1 MPLPTVERIEP
12 GIGIA
17 VPTFN
22 VHGSEATGVQ
32 RRQQLL
38 ASWLAALHDS
48 LAGSAGSRP
57 KAPYGF
63 RTSEGVVSVR
73 LYTSRIG
80 RWRTTRRDEFQCAL
94 SATQDKLVA
103 FLDALLGGEPPRV
116 SSARS
121 LVRAFLA
128 EDFTTAHVAYVVS
141 SLERELVALRV
152 TPDPVEVRRAN
163 EARMREWLTENVIPA
178 GAISFDDDG
187 LQVDANVLASAAGV
201 TIRDACSVFGPNF
214 LHELQQM
221 ALAQPWSIGSK
232 RFVPTVNRPHGRVT
246 TPGLL
251 FDFEALGISR
261 HGLLDEVLAQLVPG
275 SAHHPVGKL
284 HSWVSWLTANLHA
297 PAAEEARRILGT
309 STAQLAHNEVRRL
322 LDLLD
327 DVLLH
332 RKLRNRTLSE
342 YRGAFRAHVIR
353 AYESAGREPPYFPR
367 RRANA
372 LPREGR
378 PLLSDQPDADAIDP
392 DMRPAITQIAYGSFQ
407 QGSSRATA
415 HLDDRMQR
423 VRAACDQDIEEFLD
437 VYQWLTH
444 ASELTLT
451 EESERFADLL
461 YRHYVSDE
469 PDLRAWLEDAPL
481 EQVVGAALAAM
492 KKHRLHER
500 EGYTARMHDK
510 RSIRLGCA
518 LARLHDRFPSLTR
531 WSSFQAKSGLLS
543 AFRSLLSVWYVP
555 RWIQLAIELRIQMET
570 SFNRQ
575 TVRNLTVSGVQIQ
588 NATVDLQA
596 LKGKTEKMQPGGIDS
611 ADRLLISALNL
622 MLRHS
627 ANVQR
632 FWDQTETRLFITLV
646 RNKSGA
652 CFGTGTDFQLLQRF
666 IQHHGLFPF
675 SREQIR
681 NQKATKVYLE
691 KGDLHEVQGLLGH
704 ESLKTVNT
712 YIGSRVISI
721 LNQANV
727 AHFQRALAASIV
739 WALRDETQ
747 LVSLGLDRCDVSER
761 LLFPIAGC
769 SKDMPLAECDEW
781 LDQPGVSILIDEVR
795 IRHLVAQR
803 RYYAANWQKLR
814 ATSPEAFE
822 KVHRPRMEFAAALWA
837 VVADSQY
844 GDLLEALA

>member
-1 MPLPTVERIEP
+1 M
-12 GIGIA
+12 
-17 VPTFN
+17 
-22 VHGSEATGVQ
+22 
-32 RRQQLL
+32 
-38 ASWLAALHDS
+38 
-48 LAGSAGSRP
+48 
-57 KAPYGF
+57 
-63 RTSEGVVSVR
+63 VSVR

-80 RWRTTRRDEFQCAL
+80 RWRTTRRDEFQHAL
-94 SATQDKLVA
+94 LATQHNLLA
-103 FLDALLGGEPPRV
+103 FLDALLSGEPPRV

-128 EDFTTAHVAYVVS
+128 EDFATAHVEHVVS
-141 SLERELVALRV
+141 RLERELVSLGVA
-152 TPDPVEVRRAN
+152 PSAVEVRSAS
-163 EARMREWLTENVIPA
+163 ETRMREWLTENAMPVD
-178 GAISFDDDG
+178 AISFADDG
-187 LQVDANVLASAAGV
+187 LQVDAKALASAASI
-201 TIRDACSVFGPNF
+201 TIREGCSVFGPGF
-214 LHELQQM
+214 LQELRQM
-221 ALAQPWSIGSK
+221 ALAHPWSIGSK
-232 RFVPTVNRPHGRVT
+232 RFIPTVNRPHGRVT
-246 TPGLL
+246 TPGIL
-251 FDFEALGISR
+251 FDFEGFGISR
-261 HGLLDEVLAQLVPG
+261 HGLLDEILAQLAPG

-284 HSWVSWLTANLHA
+284 HSWISWLTASLHA

-309 STAQLAHNEVRRL
+309 STAQLSHNEARRL
-322 LDLLD
+322 LDLLS
-327 DVLLH
+327 DVLCK
-332 RKLRNRTLSE
+332 RKLRIRTLSE

-353 AYESAGREPPYFPR
+353 AYEFAGREPPYFPR
-367 RRANA
+367 GQANT
-372 LPREGR
+372 LPSEGR
-378 PLLSDQPDADAIDP
+378 PLLSDQPDPDALDP
-392 DMRPAITQIAYGSFQ
+392 DMRPAITQVAYGSFQ
-407 QGSSRATA
+407 QGSLRAIN
-415 HLDDRMQR
+415 HLGDRIQR
-423 VRAACDQDIEEFLD
+423 IRAACDQDIEEFLG
-437 VYQWLTH
+437 VHQWLTH
-444 ASELTLT
+444 ASELALT
-451 EESERFADLL
+451 EESKRFADLL
-461 YRHYVSDE
+461 YGRYVSDA

-481 EQVVGAALAAM
+481 EQVVGATLAAM

-500 EGYTARMHDK
+500 EGYVERMQDK
-510 RSIRLGCA
+510 RSIRLGRA
-518 LARLHDRFPSLTR
+518 LIRLHDRFPSLTR

-596 LKGKTEKMQPGGIDS
+596 LKGKTGKMQQGGIDS
-611 ADRLLISALNL
+611 ADRLLISALNR
-622 MLRHS
+622 MLGHS

-632 FWDQTETRLFITLV
+632 FWDPTDTRLFVTLV
-646 RNKSGA
+646 RNESGA

-681 NQKATKVYLE
+681 NQKASKVYLE

-721 LNQANV
+721 LNQANI

-739 WALRDETQ
+739 WALRGETQ
-747 LVSLGLDRCDVSER
+747 LVNLGLDRRDVSER

-795 IRHLVAQR
+795 IRHLAAQR

-837 VVADSQY
+837 AVADSQY